1 MKSYTFNK
9 KDFENK
15 LVALETILSS
25 NEDLDIDILPLKK
38 KVHDVIETLQTDT
51 VKIVLLG
58 SFSDGKTSTVAG
70 LLGKLEDN
78 MKIDPDESSDDL
90 VVYRPSS
97 LKKGFEIVDTPGLFG
112 TKEKEID
119 GSSIRFSEITERYI
133 SEAHIIMYVTHAV
146 NPIKDSHI
154 PILMKVIKDY
164 GKIDALV
171 IVLNRMDETGIDMSD
186 DEDYEDMKSIKVA
199 NVKNRLQ
206 SSVGLTD
213 SELNRLSI
221 VCISAN
227 PKAKGLDYW
236 LDESHKDRYNELSRI
251 ENLRGTISKVVD
263 SSDVENLKL
272 SQSAAVI
279 KDLAQRAYSESVLA
293 VAPVKIALKKAR
305 KSHEVLK
312 TDLDTLETELKA
324 SRKQIADSLDEYRRS
339 LIEDI
344 NGATSME
351 TLASLLDSKI
361 GLANKSIDYHLVT
374 SRIERMISDNVEA
387 NEGSVKSCAQAF
399 ENSYNMQDDM
409 FKEAFKKGISG
420 LKEVKIDGK
429 TILKIRDALKINH
442 KFKPWVANKLGKN
455 IGKWAGRIGAALQF
469 IMEAVDWIKSYK
481 EKAKRIELQK
491 NIKTDIES
499 IFNDVSMMM
508 INNET
513 FYKNFFPSFI
523 ILRTTYQE
531 RLEEFEKLNNKIS
544 RYDKFQQDI
553 KHWYGDDIID
563 VEYEEID

>member
-38 KVHDVIETLQTDT
+38 KVHDVIESLQTDT

-164 GKIDALV
+164 GKIDSLV

-442 KFKPWVANKLGKN
+442 KFKPGRAKILGKN

>member
-38 KVHDVIETLQTDT
+38 KVHDVIESLQTDT

-164 GKIDALV
+164 GKIDSLV

>member
-25 NEDLDIDILPLKK
+25 NEDLDIDVLPLKK
-38 KVHDVIETLQTDT
+38 KVHDVIESLQTDT

-164 GKIDALV
+164 GKIDSLV

-324 SRKQIADSLDEYRRS
+324 SRKQIADSLDERRS

-442 KFKPWVANKLGKN
+442 KFKPWGADKLGKN
-455 IGKWAGRIGAALQF
+455 IGKWSGRIGAALQF

>member
-38 KVHDVIETLQTDT
+38 KVHDIIESLQTDT

-164 GKIDALV
+164 GKIDSLV
-171 IVLNRMDETGIDMSD
+171 IVLNRMDEIGIDMSD

-442 KFKPWVANKLGKN
+442 KFKPWGADKLGKN

-513 FYKNFFPSFI
+513 FYPKFRS
-523 ILRTTYQE
+523 IL
-531 RLEEFEKLNNKIS
+531 
-544 RYDKFQQDI
+544 
-553 KHWYGDDIID
+553 
-563 VEYEEID
+563 V

>member
-1 MKSYTFNK
+1 MKSNTFSK
-9 KDFENK
+9 TDFENK
-15 LVALETILSS
+15 LMALENILTS
-25 NEDLDIDILPLKK
+25 NKDLDIDILPLKK
-38 KVHDVIETLQTDT
+38 KIHDVMESLQTDT
-51 VKIVLLG
+51 IKIVLLG

-70 LLGKLEDN
+70 FLGKVEDS
-78 MKIDPDESSDDL
+78 MKIDPDESSDEL
-90 VVYRPSS
+90 VVYRPSG
-97 LKKGFEIVDTPGLFG
+97 LKEGFEIVDTPGLFG

-119 GSSIRFSEITERYI
+119 GSSIKFSEITKRYI
-133 SEAHIIMYVTHAV
+133 SEAHIIIYVTHAV

-164 GKIDALV
+164 GKIDSLV

-186 DEDYEDMKSIKVA
+186 DEDYEDMKSIKIA

-206 SSVGLTD
+206 SSLGLTD
-213 SELNRLSI
+213 SELERLSI
-221 VCISAN
+221 VCIAAN
-227 PKAKGLDYW
+227 PKAKGLNYW
-236 LDESHKDRYNELSRI
+236 LDESHIDRYNELSRI
-251 ENLRGTISKVVD
+251 ENLHDAISKVID

-272 SQSAAVI
+272 SQSVAVI

-293 VAPVKIALKKAR
+293 VAPVKIAMKKAR

-339 LIEDI
+339 LIDDI

-351 TLASLLDSKI
+351 TLASLLESKI

-374 SRIERMISDNVEA
+374 SRIERIISDNVEA
-387 NEGSVKSCAQAF
+387 NEGSVKSCTQAF

-409 FKEAFKKGISG
+409 FKEAFKKGIDG
-420 LKEVKIDGK
+420 LKAVKVDGK
-429 TILKIRDALKINH
+429 MVLKIRDALKINH
-442 KFKPWVANKLGKN
+442 KFKPYGAIKFGKN
-455 IGKWAGRIGAALQF
+455 IGKWAGRIGATLQF
-469 IMEAVDWIKSYK
+469 IMEAVDCIKSYK
-481 EKAKRIELQK
+481 EKEKRIELQK
-491 NIKTDIES
+491 NIKSDIES

-508 INNET
+508 TNNEV

-523 ILRTTYQE
+523 LLRTSYQE
-531 RLEEFEKLNNKIS
+531 RLEEFEKLNNAIS
-544 RYDKFQQDI
+544 KYDKFQQDI

>member
-25 NEDLDIDILPLKK
+25 NEDLDIDILPLKR
-38 KVHDVIETLQTDT
+38 KVHDVIESLQTDT
-51 VKIVLLG
+51 IKIVLLG

-164 GKIDALV
+164 GKIDSLV

-186 DEDYEDMKSIKVA
+186 DEDYEDMKSIKVT

-213 SELNRLSI
+213 SELDRLSI

-272 SQSAAVI
+272 SQSVAVI

-312 TDLDTLETELKA
+312 TDLDTLEMELKA

-339 LIEDI
+339 LIKDI

-374 SRIERMISDNVEA
+374 SQIERMISDNVEA

-420 LKEVKIDGK
+420 LKAVKVDGK
-429 TILKIRDALKINH
+429 MVLKIRDALKINH
-442 KFKPWVANKLGKN
+442 KFKPWGANKLGKN

-491 NIKTDIES
+491 NIKSDIES

-508 INNET
+508 NNNEA

-523 ILRTTYQE
+523 ILRTAYQE
-531 RLEEFEKLNNKIS
+531 RLEEFEKLNNAIS

>member
-164 GKIDALV
+164 GKIDSLV
-171 IVLNRMDETGIDMSD
+171 IVLNRMDETGIDLSD

-199 NVKNRLQ
+199 NGKNRLQ

-442 KFKPWVANKLGKN
+442 KFKPWVAKKLGKN

>member
-38 KVHDVIETLQTDT
+38 KVHDVIESLQTDT

-164 GKIDALV
+164 GKIDSLV

-344 NGATSME
+344 NGAQ
-351 TLASLLDSKI
+351 
-361 GLANKSIDYHLVT
+361 V
-374 SRIERMISDNVEA
+374 
-387 NEGSVKSCAQAF
+387 
-399 ENSYNMQDDM
+399 
-409 FKEAFKKGISG
+409 
-420 LKEVKIDGK
+420 
-429 TILKIRDALKINH
+429 
-442 KFKPWVANKLGKN
+442 WKL
-455 IGKWAGRIGAALQF
+455 W
-469 IMEAVDWIKSYK
+469 
-481 EKAKRIELQK
+481 
-491 NIKTDIES
+491 
-499 IFNDVSMMM
+499 
-508 INNET
+508 
-513 FYKNFFPSFI
+513 
-523 ILRTTYQE
+523 
-531 RLEEFEKLNNKIS
+531 RLFLTP
-544 RYDKFQQDI
+544 R
-553 KHWYGDDIID
+553 
-563 VEYEEID
+563 

>member
-164 GKIDALV
+164 GKIDSLV

-442 KFKPWVANKLGKN
+442 KFKPGGAKILGKD

>member
-1 MKSYTFNK
+1 MKSYIFNK

-25 NEDLDIDILPLKK
+25 NEDLDIDILPLKR
-38 KVHDVIETLQTDT
+38 KVHDVIESLQADT
-51 VKIVLLG
+51 IKIVLLG

-119 GSSIRFSEITERYI
+119 GSSIKFSEITERYI

-164 GKIDALV
+164 GKIDSLV

-213 SELNRLSI
+213 SELDRLSI
-221 VCISAN
+221 VCVSAN

-272 SQSAAVI
+272 SQSVAVI

-351 TLASLLDSKI
+351 TLASLLESKI

-387 NEGSVKSCAQAF
+387 YEGSVKSCAQAF

-420 LKEVKIDGK
+420 LKEVKINGK

-442 KFKPWVANKLGKN
+442 KFKPWGAAKLGKN

-499 IFNDVSMMM
+499 IFNYVSMMM

-544 RYDKFQQDI
+544 IYDKFQQDI

>member
-164 GKIDALV
+164 GKIDSLV

-442 KFKPWVANKLGKN
+442 KFKPWVADKLGKN

>member
-25 NEDLDIDILPLKK
+25 NEDLDIDILPLKR
-38 KVHDVIETLQTDT
+38 KVHDVIESLQADT
-51 VKIVLLG
+51 IKIVLLG

-78 MKIDPDESSDDL
+78 MKIDPNESSDEL

-112 TKEKEID
+112 TKEKDID
-119 GSSIRFSEITERYI
+119 GSSIKFSEITERYI

-164 GKIDALV
+164 GKIDSLV

-186 DEDYEDMKSIKVA
+186 DDDYEDMKSIKVA

-213 SELNRLSI
+213 SELDRLSI
-221 VCISAN
+221 VCVSAN

-236 LDESHKDRYNELSRI
+236 LDESNKDRYNELSRI
-251 ENLRGTISKVVD
+251 ENLRGTISKIVD

-272 SQSAAVI
+272 SQSVAVI
-279 KDLAQRAYSESVLA
+279 KDLAQRAYLESVLA

-351 TLASLLDSKI
+351 TLASLLESKI
-361 GLANKSIDYHLVT
+361 GLANKAIDYHLVT
-374 SRIERMISDNVEA
+374 SRIERIISDNVEA
-387 NEGSVKSCAQAF
+387 NEGSVKSCAQTF

-442 KFKPWVANKLGKN
+442 KFKPGGAKILGKN
-455 IGKWAGRIGAALQF
+455 ISKCVGRVVVALQF

-491 NIKTDIES
+491 NIKSNIES

-508 INNET
+508 VDNET
-513 FYKNFFPSFI
+513 FYKNFFPSFV
-523 ILRTTYQE
+523 ILKTTYQE
-531 RLEEFEKLNNKIS
+531 RLEEFEKLSNTIS